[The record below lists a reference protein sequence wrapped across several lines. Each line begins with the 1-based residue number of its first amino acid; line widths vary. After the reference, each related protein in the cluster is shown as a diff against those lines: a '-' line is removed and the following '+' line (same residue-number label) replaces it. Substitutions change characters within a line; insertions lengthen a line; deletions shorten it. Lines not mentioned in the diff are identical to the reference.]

1 MRFVADSKVQRF
13 EKEAVIY
20 LDPLFGTPLKM
31 TRSQTEAEDLVQQT
45 YLCAVEFFD
54 RFQKVTNCKSW
65 LFRARRKLQKRLRDW
80 AMADGYVLEG
90 HANESA

>member
-13 EKEAVIY
+13 EKETVVH
-20 LDPLFGTPLKM
+20 LEPLFGKALKM

-45 YLCAVEFFD
+45 YLSAVEFFD

-65 LFRARRKLQKRLRDW
+65 LFRGRRKVQKRLRDW
-80 AMADGYVLEG
+80 AMANGYVLEG